1 MRGNVFGTAA
11 AACAADSGYT
21 FGLLPYTS
29 YTRMPVVPMNT
40 PPPPSARGSVTSSG
54 RNGGRGGMRPPSY
67 QYIFTAG
74 CAGTLP
80 AAGRAGNSYC
90 TIVASG
96 YVAGVRSP
104 PPHGVDV
111 DEMLVGYVRPNAQNG

>member
-1 MRGNVFGTAA
+1 MPNSIVSVRADAYSNGELAFASPLHACAKLTSCGTSMRGNVFGTAA

-29 YTRMPVVPMNT
+29 YTRMPFVPMNT
-40 PPPPSARGSVTSSG
+40 PPPPSARGSITSSG

-74 CAGTLP
+74 CAGALP
-80 AAGRAGNSYC
+80 
-90 TIVASG
+90 
-96 YVAGVRSP
+96 
-104 PPHGVDV
+104 
-111 DEMLVGYVRPNAQNG
+111 